1 METKISFLKST
12 LFACMCSIATIS
24 CTEEIL
30 SETDLLPQQTT
41 CPMTFVGSI
50 EGYDGNTHTTR
61 GTSESSWQDGDMI
74 FLRFHNGSSYTPGEA
89 TYSETSGWVVTY
101 RGNLPNGENLKCE
114 ARFFEN
120 PKQISAA
127 VVALDENTCI
137 YETLDAT
144 YTNNEEGFLVIA
156 TLKPKRGRI
165 RFTGTPDES
174 ISITG
179 ITTYTSY
186 SPELNTYT
194 TTKVALHTKVE
205 ETGSTPYIYGYIA
218 SGDEHLS
225 ICGNNIAYYRTCSSD
240 FLKAGESGYMA
251 IPTDSAHLNWQE
263 GFYVKVGTVEFKM
276 MPVVGH
282 ESGFYMMAET
292 ETTNDLCDALNN
304 KTTSTGSQLYPKV
317 SVGYNDINQIIK
329 LLNQA
334 TLLHFNL
341 PTRTQWTYAAKG
353 GNKSLGYLYAGSN
366 TPNDVAWYYD
376 NANVIKRVKQKHP
389 NELGFYDMSGNVWE
403 WTSSVNENG
412 KYIACGCDY
421 NCSAS
426 YLTIEK
432 ATIAYDG
439 INAYTDSGFRLIL
452 TPTSNE

>member
-1 METKISFLKST
+1 MKTKISFLKST

-61 GTSESSWQDGDMI
+61 GTSESSWLDGDMI

-144 YTNNEEGFLVIA
+144 YTNNEEGLLVIA
-156 TLKPKRGRI
+156 TLQPKRGRI
-165 RFTGTPDES
+165 RFTGTPNES

-179 ITTYTSY
+179 LTTYTSY
-186 SPELNTYT
+186 SPELNSYT
-194 TTKVALHTKVE
+194 TTKIALHTKVE
-205 ETGSTPYIYGYIA
+205 EAGSTPYIYGFFDD
-218 SGDEHLS
+218 GDEHLS
-225 ICGNNIAYYRTCSSD
+225 VCGNNIAYYRTCASD

-292 ETTNDLCDALNN
+292 ETTNALCYVLD
-304 KTTSTGSQLYPKV
+304 KSTSTSNLLYPCNYVTYNKV
-317 SVGYNDINQIIK
+317 TTYVDMLNKRTTLNFK
-329 LLNQA
+329 LPSLE
-334 TLLHFNL
+334 
-341 PTRTQWTYAAKG
+341 QWMYAAKG
-353 GNKSLGYLYAGSN
+353 GQKSLNYLYAGSN
-366 TPNDVAWYYD
+366 IATDVAWCYD
-376 NANVIKRVKQKHP
+376 NSSGRKEVKRKLP
-389 NELGFYDMSGNVWE
+389 NELGLYDMSGNVWE
-403 WTSSVNENG
+403 WTSSVNEDG
-412 KYIACGCDY
+412 FYYVCGGCYSSSESSLLLEKAIDTESSGNNY
-421 NCSAS
+421 S
-426 YLTIEK
+426 YL
-432 ATIAYDG
+432 
-439 INAYTDSGFRLIL
+439 GFRTILI
-452 TPTSNE
+452 PDSNK

>member
-1 METKISFLKST
+1 MKTKISFLKST

-144 YTNNEEGFLVIA
+144 YTNNEEGLLVIA
-156 TLKPKRGRI
+156 TLQPKRGRI

-186 SPELNTYT
+186 SPDLNTYT

-225 ICGNNIAYYRTCSSD
+225 ICGNNIAYYHTCSSD

-292 ETTNDLCDALNN
+292 EFTESQTPLYNVTYNNVQSNISYYNQKTNL
-304 KTTSTGSQLYPKV
+304 QF
-317 SVGYNDINQIIK
+317 K
-329 LLNQA
+329 L
-334 TLLHFNL
+334 
-341 PTRTQWTYAAKG
+341 PSKEQWMYAAKG
-353 GNKSLGYLYAGSN
+353 GNKSLNYIYAGSN
-366 TPNDVAWYYD
+366 TASNVAWYSGNYSGSYCK
-376 NANVIKRVKQKHP
+376 NIKLKMP
-389 NELGFYDMSGNVWE
+389 NELGLYDMSGNLSE
-403 WTSSVNENG
+403 WTSSVNSSGN
-412 KYIACGCDY
+412 YYTCGGDFTTSETNLQLDKSITY
-421 NCSAS
+421 QSATS
-426 YLTIEK
+426 YSRYL
-432 ATIAYDG
+432 
-439 INAYTDSGFRLIL
+439 GFRLIL

>member
-1 METKISFLKST
+1 MNTKISFLKST

-30 SETDLLPQQTT
+30 SETELLPQQTT
-41 CPMTFVGSI
+41 CPMTLVGAI

-144 YTNNEEGFLVIA
+144 YTNNEEGLLVIA
-156 TLKPKRGRI
+156 TLKPKMGRI
-165 RFTGTPDES
+165 RFTGTSDEG

-179 ITTYTSY
+179 LTTYTSY
-186 SPELNTYT
+186 SPELNAYT
-194 TTKVALHTKVE
+194 TTKIALHTKVGE
-205 ETGSTPYIYGYIA
+205 AGSTPYIYGFLDN
-218 SGDEHLS
+218 GDEHLS
-225 ICGNNIAYYRTCSSD
+225 VCGNNIAYYRTCSSD

-251 IPTDSAHLNWQE
+251 IPTDGAHLNWQE

-292 ETTNDLCDALNN
+292 ETTDGLYYALD
-304 KTTSTGSQLYPKV
+304 KSISTSLYPIG
-317 SVGYNDINQIIK
+317 SSYNRATTVINK
-329 LLNQA
+329 LKELTTLN
-334 TLLHFNL
+334 FKL
-341 PTRTQWTYAAKG
+341 PSLEQWMYAAKG
-353 GNKSLGYLYAGSN
+353 GHKSLNYLYAGSN
-366 TPNDVAWYYD
+366 IASDVAWYS
-376 NANVIKRVKQKHP
+376 ANSSGRKEVKRKLP
-389 NELGFYDMSGNVWE
+389 NELGLYDMSGNLWE

-412 KYIACGCDY
+412 KYYVCGGY
-421 NCSAS
+421 YSSSESSLLLENAIQTYPSETNSYS
-426 YLTIEK
+426 YL
-432 ATIAYDG
+432 
-439 INAYTDSGFRLIL
+439 GFRTILI
-452 TPTSNE
+452 PNSNK